1 MSGKVLD
8 KWQAAKF
15 VGLPTEEFVKVVQH
29 RSMPR
34 PRLLED
40 DKAYWLSDDLED
52 ALTALPY
59 SDGSRADFKP
69 SRRVYFVGAKPA
81 DLIKVG
87 IANHVETRV
96 RDLEMGSPV
105 RLYIYASVKGTHL
118 DEGAFHIAL
127 REHRER
133 GEWFRRGPWFDVVRN
148 GVLAGETAK
157 AILQK
162 LEPRLA

>member
-1 MSGKVLD
+1 MSGYALNRR
-8 KWQAAKF
+8 QAAEF
-15 VGLPTEEFVKVVQH
+15 VGLPPDEFVKVVQH

-40 DKAYWLSDDLED
+40 DRAYWLSEDLED
-52 ALTALPY
+52 ALIALPY
-59 SDGSRADFKP
+59 VDGTRADFTP

-87 IANHVETRV
+87 IANNVETRV

-133 GEWFRRGPWFDVVRN
+133 GEWFRRGPWFDVVRQ
-148 GVLAGETAK
+148 GVLAGETAQ
-157 AILQK
+157 AILKK
-162 LEPRLA
+162 LEAQKA